1 MIIVQNY
8 INGKFESIDSTIEDV
23 NPATGE
29 VIAQIP
35 KSGSLEV
42 ENAVVAADSARK
54 SWSD

>member
-8 INGKFESIDSTIEDV
+8 INGKFASIDNTIDDV

-54 SWSD
+54 SCQT